1 MADIYS
7 LGVVIVELVTG
18 TKSIPHITNVLRR
31 WTHRWNKSATR
42 HQQHQVIKCM
52 EIALRCSLQ
61 EPENRPSINEI
72 IRDLSET
79 GSTSGSISQTSLCQ
93 HDDMLGIEPLEL
105 RFHFEHNKQISCS
118 VELTNET
125 SNSTAFN
132 ILTPSEQYI
141 AQPDKGIVLPGGKR
155 EVKIT
160 LQSQESATQ
169 VTNGDK
175 FVVQSIKLKEGL
187 ADEEITD
194 RMFNS
199 KGSEVVDEVNLM
211 VVYDPEKYREE
222 EASKDIGPSSY
233 DSSRYMYF
241 NPLESISR
249 NLATSLTSD
258 QTVGLAT
265 GAIGIL
271 LPKLSELLNKYN
283 PDTSIRSDVDC
294 VIQELRVMRADLCY
308 VSEVQRDNK
317 NEQIKL
323 VKLWADEVRELSY
336 DIEDVVDGFLMHVE
350 GSEPATY
357 TAGLMELIQKMMTT
371 LKLGSTNHQIGGTI
385 KKIKDQIQNKSFWKR
400 EYKVEKVVPFERRK
414 VANTVS
420 TINAHLLSALANDS
434 NKLVGIND
442 AMKDFTKRLRGVD
455 KDLKVHS
462 IFGIGGLGK
471 TTLARAV
478 YNQLKESLRLT
489 AFVLMGRNPDV
500 KKLFY
505 DILFELDQKMCIKL
519 KNKELDERQL
529 IDVLKS
535 LLKNN
540 RYTPPTLVKNNN
552 IKRLEKA
559 CPELQN
565 VMCHLIHMGLN

>member
-222 EASKDIGPSSY
+222 EASK
-233 DSSRYMYF
+233 
-241 NPLESISR
+241 
-249 NLATSLTSD
+249 
-258 QTVGLAT
+258 
-265 GAIGIL
+265 
-271 LPKLSELLNKYN
+271 
-283 PDTSIRSDVDC
+283 
-294 VIQELRVMRADLCY
+294 
-308 VSEVQRDNK
+308 VS
-317 NEQIKL
+317 
-323 VKLWADEVRELSY
+323 
-336 DIEDVVDGFLMHVE
+336 F
-350 GSEPATY
+350 
-357 TAGLMELIQKMMTT
+357 
-371 LKLGSTNHQIGGTI
+371 
-385 KKIKDQIQNKSFWKR
+385 
-400 EYKVEKVVPFERRK
+400 
-414 VANTVS
+414 VS
-420 TINAHLLSALANDS
+420 
-434 NKLVGIND
+434 
-442 AMKDFTKRLRGVD
+442 
-455 KDLKVHS
+455 
-462 IFGIGGLGK
+462 
-471 TTLARAV
+471 
-478 YNQLKESLRLT
+478 
-489 AFVLMGRNPDV
+489 
-500 KKLFY
+500 
-505 DILFELDQKMCIKL
+505 
-519 KNKELDERQL
+519 
-529 IDVLKS
+529 
-535 LLKNN
+535 
-540 RYTPPTLVKNNN
+540 
-552 IKRLEKA
+552 
-559 CPELQN
+559 
-565 VMCHLIHMGLN
+565 